1 MTVVSSLIVSCID
14 VTESYATK
22 VGEGGAV
29 KPRPPILIFPV
40 KSCDRRYI
48 TLYSRI

>member
-1 MTVVSSLIVSCID
+1 MNGIICD
-14 VTESYATK
+14 K
-22 VGEGGAV
+22 GRRGGAV